1 MGRFSSDR
9 LFMLKRGTA
18 CHGGPLTQ
26 DYYKDSC
33 ANVEHIVRNVTWKYV
48 AQDLTLAAPLLRL
61 HFHDCFVR
69 GCDASVLLDST
80 PNNTAEKDA
89 PPDLTLGGFNIID
102 DIKSEVEK
110 TCPRIVSCADI
121 VALAARDSVPFQ
133 YKRLLWEVPLGRRDG
148 TISLASEVIANI
160 PAPTF
165 NFSQLKQN
173 FASKSLRQ
181 PLTFLTILQGGHT
194 IDVGHCNLFSQR
206 LYNFTAGK
214 HDANP
219 SLNSTYA
226 AFLKTQCKSLSNK
239 ITIVPMDPGSPLS
252 FDNNFFKN
260 LKLNH
265 GLFQSDAAL
274 LTNNEATNT
283 VNELLDCQDFFSKF
297 GQSMKRMGAIEV
309 LTGSSGKI
317 RKKCNVVNS

>member
-1 MGRFSSDR
+1 
-9 LFMLKRGTA
+9 A

-61 HFHDCFVR
+61 HFHDCFFR

-181 PLTFLTILQGGHT
+181 PLTFVHTSLEIHIAILST
-194 IDVGHCNLFSQR
+194 IDYIILPEKAYQ
-206 LYNFTAGK
+206 L
-214 HDANP
+214 
-219 SLNSTYA
+219 
-226 AFLKTQCKSLSNK
+226 
-239 ITIVPMDPGSPLS
+239 MDPTSSLS
-252 FDNNFFKN
+252 FDTHYYKILLENE
-260 LKLNH
+260 

-274 LTNNEATNT
+274 LTDQGSLEE
-283 VNELLDCQDFFSKF
+283 VKKLLSFEYLLEKF
-297 GQSMKRMGAIEV
+297 AYSMKKMGEIQV
-309 LTGSSGKI
+309 LTGIEGQI
-317 RKKCNVVNS
+317 RKNLAW